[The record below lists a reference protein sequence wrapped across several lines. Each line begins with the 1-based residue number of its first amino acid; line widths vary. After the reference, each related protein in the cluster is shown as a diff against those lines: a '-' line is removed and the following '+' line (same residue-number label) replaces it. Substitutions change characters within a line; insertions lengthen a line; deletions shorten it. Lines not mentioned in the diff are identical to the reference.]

1 MGMNIRGGALL
12 LSAIKLETGV
22 TSATGF
28 GREEMKTGTIR
39 GVVGL
44 AALLLATGAADAGTV
59 TVGAAASSNTA
70 AQQLSDY
77 AAQFGPGASIVQ
89 SGVTGVSGAS
99 PSFDLAF
106 GSIAT
111 GEAASS
117 LGNFYMGSAAGLNS
131 SGTGDWFSNVAGGAV
146 SLGSDTVVGFG
157 NSGFNARIVTI
168 TFNPGVAGFI
178 FNFSDVGDV
187 TNAELEVS
195 WSDGSTS
202 TVATTTSNQPSGYV
216 SLLAAAGQ
224 SIASVTLRQTPVAN
238 DGFLFYGF
246 TTMAVVPL
254 PPAAWGGLA
263 VLGGM
268 AGVRKL
274 RRR

>member
-1 MGMNIRGGALL
+1 
-12 LSAIKLETGV
+12 
-22 TSATGF
+22 
-28 GREEMKTGTIR
+28 MKTGMILGAA
-39 GVVGL
+39 GV
-44 AALLLATGAADAGTV
+44 AAMAITTGAAHAGTV
-59 TVGAAASSNTA
+59 TVGAAASANTA
-70 AQQLSDY
+70 AQQLSDH

-89 SGVTGVSGAS
+89 SGLTGYSGVS
-99 PSFDLAF
+99 PSFDVAF

-111 GEAASS
+111 GEAATNAGRFY
-117 LGNFYMGSAAGLNS
+117 LGTAAGLNS
-131 SGTGDWFSNVAGGAV
+131 SGTGNWFSNVAGGAAT
-146 SLGSDTVVGFG
+146 LGSDTVIGFG
-157 NSGFNARIVTI
+157 NSGFNARTVTI

-187 TNAELEVS
+187 SIAELEVS

-202 TVATTTSNQPSGYV
+202 TVAATTNNQTNGYV

-224 SIASVTLRQTPVAN
+224 SIASVTLRQTPTGN

-246 TTMAVVPL
+246 STMAVVPL
-254 PPAAWGGLA
+254 PPAAWAGLA

-268 AGVRKL
+268 AGVRKM

>member
-1 MGMNIRGGALL
+1 
-12 LSAIKLETGV
+12 
-22 TSATGF
+22 
-28 GREEMKTGTIR
+28 MKTGTIL
-39 GVVGL
+39 GAVGL
-44 AALLLATGAADAGTV
+44 SALVMTAGMAHAGTV
-59 TVGAAASSNTA
+59 TVGAAASANTA

-77 AAQFGPGASIVQ
+77 AAQFGPGATLVQ
-89 SGVTGVSGAS
+89 SGLTSLSGAS
-99 PSFDLAF
+99 PSFDLGF

-111 GEAASS
+111 GQAATNA
-117 LGNFYMGSAAGLNS
+117 GRFYMGSATGLNS
-131 SGTGDWFSNVAGGAV
+131 SGTGNWFSNVVGGAAA
-146 SLGSDTVVGFG
+146 LGSDTVIGFG
-157 NSGFNARIVTI
+157 NSGFNARTVTM

-202 TVATTTSNQPSGYV
+202 TVATTTNNQSNGYV

-224 SIASVTLRQTPVAN
+224 TIASVTLRQTPVAN

-246 TTMAVVPL
+246 STMAVVPL
-254 PPAAWGGLA
+254 PPAAWAGLA

-268 AGVRKL
+268 AGVRKM
-274 RRR
+274 RRRG

>member
-1 MGMNIRGGALL
+1 
-12 LSAIKLETGV
+12 
-22 TSATGF
+22 
-28 GREEMKTGTIR
+28 MKTGTFFGAI
-39 GVVGL
+39 GL
-44 AALLLATGAADAGTV
+44 ATVMTGAASAGTV

-70 AQQLSDY
+70 SQQVLDY
-77 AAQFGPGASIVQ
+77 QAQFGPGASLEQ
-89 SGVTGVSGAS
+89 SGVTGFSGAS
-99 PSFDLAF
+99 PTFNLAF

-111 GEAASS
+111 GQAASS
-117 LGNFYMGSAAGLNS
+117 LGSFYMGTAASLNA
-131 SGTGDWFSNVAGGAV
+131 SGTGNWFSNVAGGAAA
-146 SLGSDTVVGFG
+146 LGSDTVIAFG
-157 NSGFNARIVTI
+157 NSGFNARNVTI

-187 TNAELEVS
+187 SNAELEVS

-202 TVATTTSNQPSGYV
+202 TVAATTNNQTNGYV

-224 SIASVTLRQTPVAN
+224 SIASVTLRQTPTAN

-246 TTMAVVPL
+246 STMAVVPL
-254 PPAAWGGLA
+254 PPAAWAGLA

-268 AGVRKL
+268 AGVRTL